1 MQDPDSETCSS
12 TAHNY
17 SEYDAADEKCNEEIS
32 CISVSDIETIIPPP
46 PVLEDVDT
54 MNFVISRNK
63 QLVSSR
69 IKRINQFL
77 TENPNYL
84 KNFSP
89 KKLYIAF
96 ELSNYD
102 IEEMKENLISES
114 FIENLNNEIYRR
126 ISITKINKEQAK
138 LNLSELQITS
148 LEEKNG
154 WSESDIRYFL
164 TLISQYENPDFID
177 WTSISEYFS
186 NQTEKSCQALY
197 ANLIEQ
203 KIIRQKK

>member
-1 MQDPDSETCSS
+1 
-12 TAHNY
+12 
-17 SEYDAADEKCNEEIS
+17 
-32 CISVSDIETIIPPP
+32 
-46 PVLEDVDT
+46 
-54 MNFVISRNK
+54 
-63 QLVSSR
+63 
-69 IKRINQFL
+69 
-77 TENPNYL
+77 
-84 KNFSP
+84 
-89 KKLYIAF
+89 
-96 ELSNYD
+96 
-102 IEEMKENLISES
+102 MKENLISES

-203 KIIRQKK
+203 KIIRQKNEKNYIIATRFRY